1 MQLPRSAE
9 HRGRMRSPVGRRLGS
24 IRFGS
29 RDESGAPGG
38 GEMGDRRQEPV
49 SLDEVREI
57 LGAAGWSLEEMK

>member
-1 MQLPRSAE
+1 MI
-9 HRGRMRSPVGRRLGS
+9 SPVGRRLGS
-24 IRFGS
+24 IRFGF

-38 GEMGDRRQEPV
+38 GRMDDRRQEPV